1 MKGNHYFVGILVA
14 LLISVG
20 LSVAACAQE
29 AIPEQPMMPEEPPI
43 EEQPLVPEEP
53 PAPERLPMDEAIKA
67 ALTTFPE
74 AQAVSAR
81 FADPL
86 LGSPVYLIELSNGM
100 EVKVDAQ
107 TGEVLGSEELSEP
120 SPATALLSQTTVS
133 LEQAV
138 AAVLDIN
145 PDRAVV
151 EAQLAEEEGSIVYII
166 KLDNGE
172 EIREPAIEAEEQPV
186 EEAPTEEES
195 ATPVEEAPEAP
206 AEEAPTEELPTEAPV
221 EEPVS

>member
-1 MKGNHYFVGILVA
+1 MKRNHYFVGILVA

-67 ALTTFPE
+67 ALTAFPE

-107 TGEVLGSEELSEP
+107 TGKVLGSEKVSDP
-120 SPATALLSQTTVS
+120 SPAAALLSQITVS
-133 LEQAV
+133 LEEAV
-138 AAVLDIN
+138 TAVLETN
-145 PDRAVV
+145 PNRTAV
-151 EAQLAEEEGSIVYII
+151 EAKLMIEADANMFYVI

-172 EIREPAIEAEEQPV
+172 EVKVDAA
-186 EEAPTEEES
+186 
-195 ATPVEEAPEAP
+195 
-206 AEEAPTEELPTEAPV
+206 
-221 EEPVS
+221 